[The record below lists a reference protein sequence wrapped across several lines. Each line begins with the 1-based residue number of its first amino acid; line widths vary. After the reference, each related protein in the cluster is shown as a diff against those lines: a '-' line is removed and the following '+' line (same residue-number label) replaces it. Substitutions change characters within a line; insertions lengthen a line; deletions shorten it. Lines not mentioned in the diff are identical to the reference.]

1 MSNYVA
7 RRSLLLSNIENML
20 ENIVARR
27 QHNNNAS
34 QDLFGDCDDDNLI
47 KIQLK
52 PDTLNL
58 SQLEI
63 AQKEKESLGVYMHGN
78 PLSEYED
85 LIKLLNTIMR
95 GRNIYLVIVQKI
107 RKVFTKAHT
116 LMYALELTTI
126 DGDYEGVIYSKN
138 ASVYSSILE
147 EKLLYWATGN
157 INDPAKKQAQKIA
170 KEKDEIEI
178 DTDNP
183 TPEQLEITAEYTE
196 SPKIVIDHI
205 ELYDAGVTKF
215 LAGIIT
221 RPPESSIID
230 WSKSIDWNL
239 DPQLLVNQIKEK
251 TPPELLKAKTTKYKS
266 KAKTNYGTEEEYEPE
281 YQSESYD
288 EDSITLPSDY
298 TNSQNIIQKAN
309 YQLVELI
316 LRSTSDITEIKT
328 VKSLLHKEDPNDAN
342 QYYRVSLSVDKAGV
356 IQKAKKDFY
365 ILKSEYDKLGEGFR

>member
-1 MSNYVA
+1 MSNYVT

-34 QDLFGDCDDDNLI
+34 QDLFGDSDDDNLI

-52 PDTLNL
+52 EDTLRL
-58 SQLEI
+58 TQLEI

-85 LIKLLNTIMR
+85 LIKLLNTIIK

-107 RKVFTKAHT
+107 RKVFTRAHT

-138 ASVYSSILE
+138 ASLYSSILE
-147 EKLLYWATGN
+147 EKSLYWATGN
-157 INDPAKKQAQKIA
+157 INDPSKKQVQKIA
-170 KEKDEIEI
+170 KEEIEM
-178 DTDNP
+178 DADNP
-183 TPEQLEITAEYTE
+183 TPEQLEITVEYTD

-205 ELYDAGVTKF
+205 ELYDSGVAKF
-215 LAGIIT
+215 LAGITT
-221 RPPESSIID
+221 RPPETSIID
-230 WSKSIDWNL
+230 WSKSIDWKL
-239 DPQLLVNQIKEK
+239 DPKSLVTQIKQI

-266 KAKTNYGTEEEYEPE
+266 KAKTNYGVDEDYEPE
-281 YQSESYD
+281 YQPENYD
-288 EDSITLPSDY
+288 ENSITLPSDY
-298 TNSQNIIQKAN
+298 TNPKKITTKTN
-309 YQLVELI
+309 YKLVELI
-316 LRSTSDITEIKT
+316 LRSTSNITQVKA
-328 VKSLLHKEDPNDAN
+328 VKSLLHKEDPDDAN
-342 QYYRVSLSVDKAGV
+342 QYYRVSLSVDKAGI

>member
-1 MSNYVA
+1 MSNYVSH
-7 RRSLLLSNIENML
+7 RSLLLSNIENML

-34 QDLFGDCDDDNLI
+34 QDLFGDSDDDNLI

-52 PDTLNL
+52 EDTLRL
-58 SQLEI
+58 TQLEI

-85 LIKLLNTIMR
+85 LIKLLNTIIK

-107 RKVFTKAHT
+107 RKVFTRAHT

-138 ASVYSSILE
+138 ASLYSSILE
-147 EKLLYWATGN
+147 EKSLYWATGN
-157 INDPAKKQAQKIA
+157 INDPAKKQAQKA
-170 KEKDEIEI
+170 TKEKEEIEI
-178 DTDNP
+178 DIDNP
-183 TPEQLEITAEYTE
+183 TPEQLEITVEYQE

-205 ELYDAGVTKF
+205 ELYDAGIAQF
-215 LAGIIT
+215 LAGITT
-221 RPPESSIID
+221 RQPEANVINWSKNID
-230 WSKSIDWNL
+230 WKL
-239 DPQLLVNQIKEK
+239 DPKPLVTQIKQI

-266 KAKTNYGTEEEYEPE
+266 KAKTNYGEDEEYEPE

-288 EDSITLPSDY
+288 ESSITLPSDY
-298 TNSQNIIQKAN
+298 TNPQKTTTKAN
-309 YQLVELI
+309 YQLVGLI
-316 LRSTSDITEIKT
+316 LRSTSDINQIKA
-328 VKSLLHKEDPNDAN
+328 VKSLLTKEDPNDVDLF
-342 QYYRVSLSVDKAGV
+342 YRVSLSVDKAGV

-365 ILKSEYDKLGEGFR
+365 ILKNEYDGLGEGFR